1 MAVSSTNAA
10 TATSVLDVPN
20 LVSGLMQVEN
30 LALTKIDNKI
40 SAVNTKVSAL
50 GSFMAKAS
58 ALKDALTGLSD
69 STQFTSR
76 SATTSNSALVTVAAT
91 TAASAATLAVQVK
104 QTALAQQTLVSG
116 FGSASALV
124 SVVDG
129 NFNLK
134 NTATAVTVGL
144 AVSDTTTLSDLAA
157 AITASDAG
165 VSAAVVQQSDSSW
178 GLLLTSKTVGAA
190 QAFSTNFTP
199 SGGAA
204 GSLAGTTTT
213 TPQAATDAAIRVN
226 GIDYTRSSNTFS
238 AILPGVT
245 LTLQQPVSAADWAS
259 ASTASIGVSTSN
271 ANAAGAVNK
280 LVSAYND
287 AYTLYKSL
295 TRSNASASLRGPL
308 SGDQTLHNFMARVR
322 GMIDGG
328 INDSA
333 GNNVRFYNV
342 GITTQDDGTLTVDSS
357 KLQTALSGTLGTI
370 LANGSRV
377 GLAAGTEN
385 LKSFVSTSLLAG
397 GLLAGGQSSG
407 KSQVDTLNNQ
417 RDTMSARLVRVQA
430 RYTAQYARL
439 DAQLTSMQQSS
450 TALAG
455 ALDAITAQNAANN
468 K

>member
-40 SAVNTKVSAL
+40 SAVNTRVSAL
-50 GSFMAKAS
+50 GSFMSKAS
-58 ALKDALTGLSD
+58 ALKDALAGLAD
-69 STQFTSR
+69 TTQFTSR
-76 SATTSNSALVTVAAT
+76 TATTSNSALVTVAAT

-116 FGSASALV
+116 FGSATASV
-124 SVVDG
+124 SSEAG
-129 NFNLK
+129 AFNIT
-134 NTATAVTVGL
+134 NTATSVATPVPVTAGM
-144 AVSDTTTLSDLAA
+144 TLTELAA

-165 VSAAVVQQSDSSW
+165 VSAAVVQQGDSSW
-178 GLLLTSKTVGAA
+178 GLLLTSQAVGAA
-190 QAFSTNFTP
+190 QAFSTDFTP
-199 SGGAA
+199 TDGAA

-295 TRSNASASLRGPL
+295 TRSNATAALRGPL
-308 SGDQTLHNFMARVR
+308 AGDQTLHNFMARVR

-370 LANGSRV
+370 LANGGRV

-385 LKSFVSTSLLAG
+385 LKSFVSTALLAG

-407 KSQVDTLNNQ
+407 QSQVSTLNSQ

-439 DAQLTSMQQSS
+439 DAQLTTMQQSS
-450 TALAG
+450 T
-455 ALDAITAQNAANN
+455 ALDAITAQNTANN